1 MAFKISSVAR
11 RLQSGFAGAC
21 ARMVREGGCI
31 RKIMEALHLVQPE
44 AESGMLTAYVE
55 LTSGCGVHKGHECPK
70 TKPKVYCAVQIRI
83 HESDLDAFIAML
95 SCTSYSSSC
104 SRGCLECSTCLGCN
118 NLSMHVYLRD
128 ACGRQYSAATYYD
141 STKYG
146 YVVARR

>member
-11 RLQSGFAGAC
+11 GFKSGLAGAC

-31 RKIMEALHLVQPE
+31 RKIMEALYMVQPK
-44 AESGMLTAYVE
+44 AEPGVLTAYVE
-55 LTSGCGVHKGHECPK
+55 LRSGCGMHKRHECPK
-70 TKPKVYCAVQIRI
+70 TKPKVHCAVPIRI
-83 HESDLDAFIAML
+83 HKSDLAAFCTML
-95 SCTSYSSSC
+95 TFASYSPSC

-118 NLSMHVYLRD
+118 NLSLHVYLRD
-128 ACGRQYSAATYYD
+128 TCGRQYSATPYND